1 MFTNKD
7 TYVRFYV
14 IFFGSFWLVNNYI
27 PHPTFALW
35 VSIPVIFI
43 VLSLILKQLN
53 FRYEK
58 IFADI
63 GIIAIF
69 LIAITVSNG
78 LNNPGSYLWMVA
90 ISIYLLFSRPNILSS
105 HLIIINSSLLIT
117 LLILHRFEVLNFQYT
132 PVGSL
137 ALEYLGIKAPV
148 MFATYIPITLFIVYL
163 HDKNKKS
170 IIALED
176 KNKEQNKL
184 LSLLN
189 HEIRNPLNGLINILP
204 IIEQHKNEP
213 HLQDKY
219 LQIAYTNGKVLKET
233 LEQSLQLQ
241 KIDSNNFTVKNST
254 LELRSWLAEHLTS
267 YSSQITNKKIELTS
281 TFSPDFPQY
290 VCTDQRALNVIVNN
304 LLSNAIKFTHHGY
317 VSVSLSH
324 QDNNMLIKIKDTGI
338 GIAQK
343 QQKSIFLPFTQLD
356 EGESKQYEGA
366 GLGLALL
373 QRCVDVLHGSITLK
387 SELNVGSEFTVTIP
401 VEFKHEIIKPKKK
414 LKIDN
419 LIDLTDVVVVIID
432 DHKVNLEILKLQ
444 LKFSNANI
452 KAFSD
457 PIMACEFCKSHHV
470 DIIISDISMPQMDGI
485 ALLKK
490 LSTKSLP
497 PVRIAVTGNTLAE
510 QQQKY
515 FVAGYQDIITKPY
528 DLDVLYTCINTLY
541 QRHLQQA

>member
-1 MFTNKD
+1 MFTKAD

-14 IFFGSFWLVNNYI
+14 IFLGSFWLVSNYI
-27 PHPTFALW
+27 PHPLLTFW
-35 VSIPVIFI
+35 VSIPIIFI
-43 VLSLILKQLN
+43 VLSLTLKQLN

-69 LIAITVSNG
+69 LIAIIVSNG
-78 LNNPGSYLWMVA
+78 LNNPGSYLLMVA

-105 HLIIINSSLLIT
+105 HLIIINSLLLIT
-117 LLILHRFEVLNFQYT
+117 LLILHRFEVLQFQYT
-132 PVGSL
+132 PVGSF
-137 ALEYLGIKAPV
+137 AFKYLGIQAPV
-148 MFATYIPITLFIVYL
+148 MFATYIPITLFVVYL

-170 IIALED
+170 IIALEN

-254 LELRSWLAEHLTS
+254 LDLRSWLAEHLTN

-317 VSVSLSH
+317 ISVSVSH
-324 QDNNMLIKIKDTGI
+324 QDNNMVIKIKDTGI

-373 QRCVDVLHGSITLK
+373 QRCVDVLHGSISLK
-387 SELNVGSEFTVTIP
+387 SELNVGSEFTLTIP
-401 VEFKHEIIKPKKK
+401 VEFKHEMIKPKKK

-452 KAFSD
+452 KAFSN
-457 PIMACEFCKSHHV
+457 PVMACEFCKSHHV

-490 LSTKSLP
+490 LSAKSLP

>member
-1 MFTNKD
+1 MFPNKD
-7 TYVRFYV
+7 TYARFYV
-14 IFFGSFWLVNNYI
+14 ILFGSFWMSYNYI
-27 PHPTFALW
+27 PHPIFTFS

-43 VLSLILKQLN
+43 VLSLVLKQLN

-78 LNNPGSYLWMVA
+78 LNNPGSYVWMVA
-90 ISIYLLFSRPNILSS
+90 ITIYLLFSRPNILSS
-105 HLIIINSSLLIT
+105 HLIIINSFLLIT
-117 LLILHRFEVLNFQYT
+117 LLILHRFEVLQFQYT

-137 ALEYLGIKAPV
+137 ALKYLGIKAPV
-148 MFATYIPITLFIVYL
+148 LFATYIPITLFIVYL
-163 HDKNKKS
+163 HDKNQKS
-170 IIALED
+170 IIALEN

-204 IIEQHKNEP
+204 IIEQHKNQP

-254 LELRSWLAEHLTS
+254 LELRPWLAEHLTS
-267 YSSQITNKKIELTS
+267 YSSQITNKQIELTS
-281 TFSPDFPQY
+281 TFSPDFPKY

-304 LLSNAIKFTHHGY
+304 LLSNAIKFTHHGC

-324 QDNNMLIKIKDTGI
+324 QDNNMVIKIKDTGI

-343 QQKSIFLPFTQLD
+343 QQKFIFLPFTQLD

-373 QRCVDVLHGSITLK
+373 QKCVDVLHGSITLK

-432 DHKVNLEILKLQ
+432 DYKVNLEILKLQ

-485 ALLKK
+485 SILKE
-490 LSTKSLP
+490 LSAKSLP
-497 PVRIAVTGNTLAE
+497 PVRIALTGNTLAE

-515 FVAGYQDIITKPY
+515 LVAGYQDIITKPY

>member
-1 MFTNKD
+1 M
-7 TYVRFYV
+7 
-14 IFFGSFWLVNNYI
+14 VNNYI
-27 PHPTFALW
+27 PHPTFTLW

-58 IFADI
+58 IFAYI

-281 TFSPDFPQY
+281 TFSPDFPKY

-304 LLSNAIKFTHHGY
+304 LLSNAIKFTHHGC

-324 QDNNMLIKIKDTGI
+324 QDNNMVIKIKDTGI
-338 GIAQK
+338 GIAQE

-356 EGESKQYEGA
+356 EGEGKQYEGA

-373 QRCVDVLHGSITLK
+373 QKCVDVLHGSIALK
-387 SELNVGSEFTVTIP
+387 SELNVGSEFTLTIP
-401 VEFKHEIIKPKKK
+401 VEFKHEIIKLKKK
-414 LKIDN
+414 LKINN

-485 ALLKK
+485 TLLKK
-490 LSTKSLP
+490 LSAKSLP

>member
-1 MFTNKD
+1 M
-7 TYVRFYV
+7 
-14 IFFGSFWLVNNYI
+14 
-27 PHPTFALW
+27 
-35 VSIPVIFI
+35 
-43 VLSLILKQLN
+43 
-53 FRYEK
+53 
-58 IFADI
+58 
-63 GIIAIF
+63 
-69 LIAITVSNG
+69 IAITVSNG

-281 TFSPDFPQY
+281 TFSPDFPKY

-304 LLSNAIKFTHHGY
+304 LLSNAIKFTHHGC

-324 QDNNMLIKIKDTGI
+324 QDNNMVIKIKDTGI
-338 GIAQK
+338 GIAQE

-356 EGESKQYEGA
+356 EGEGKQYEGA

-373 QRCVDVLHGSITLK
+373 QKCVDVLHGSIALK
-387 SELNVGSEFTVTIP
+387 SELNVGSEFTLTIP
-401 VEFKHEIIKPKKK
+401 VEFKHEIIKLKKK
-414 LKIDN
+414 LKINN

-457 PIMACEFCKSHHV
+457 PRMACEFCKSHHV

-485 ALLKK
+485 TLLKK
-490 LSTKSLP
+490 LSAKSLP